1 MIESDTFYVYPDD
14 EYLSLSCESESN
26 CYTYNNAD
34 ITIYYQINNNS
45 NIIIKDN
52 DNNIINTYYNII
64 GNGSMIYH
72 IPDDLYH
79 ENSYPNWKIYL
90 NNTEYST
97 SFNKDM
103 VVYWSLFQTPTP
115 TPTYTPTPTPDL
127 NISDTVDEF
136 KTEIEPFKQLIF
148 GLSEI
153 VIDNPDYDNDNI
165 VDENEINHWF
175 NSLIPICIIFL
186 LAVIYIGMR
195 KKRN

>member
-1 MIESDTFYVYPDD
+1 MIESDIFYVYPDD

-64 GNGSMIYH
+64 GNGSMLYH

-90 NNTEYST
+90 NNTGYST

-103 VVYWSLFQTPTP
+103 VVYWSQFATPTP
-115 TPTYTPTPTPDL
+115 TPTYTPSPTPDL

-136 KTEIEPFKQLIF
+136 KTEIEPFKQLLF

-153 VIDNPDYDNDNI
+153 IIDNPDYDNDNI